1 MLLFIRNANIH
12 TMDDHRPLASAALVE
27 DGRFVF
33 VGSERGAQVELAR
46 RGPADETV
54 DMEGRLVLP
63 GFNDS
68 HMHFIHFAKSLRSV
82 SLTGVCSIQEIQ
94 QRMAQAVAARDPQN
108 PTWLEGE
115 GWNQDYFTEGE
126 KRFPTRADL
135 DAVSPDVPMMI
146 MRACFHIGVL
156 NSAALRAIGLNRE
169 TAPQYGDLVGVDAN
183 GEPDGIIKESFLDD
197 TKAVIS
203 SLTLDSMKQIIVA
216 AQQKALAQGIT
227 SLQSDDVGYTPK
239 ADYHLL
245 FQAFGELEREGKLHI
260 RVAEQCLLQKTHLIQ
275 QFFADGYDDQWGT
288 AFFRPS
294 CIKLLSD
301 GSLGA
306 RTAAMR
312 QPYADGDTQ
321 GLTMFTQPELNELV
335 LTAHRHN
342 MPVAIHAIG
351 DKAIEMSLDAI
362 ENAQLQCP
370 ANRPRHGIVHCQI
383 TDPALLERFRK
394 LDVLAFVQPIFIDYD
409 MHICEDRIGPAL
421 TSTSY
426 AWRTLYES
434 GVHTSFGTDCPV
446 ETFDTMPNLYT
457 AVTRQN
463 VTGQGKQRFLPGQA
477 MTMEQALKCYTIEGA
492 YASGE
497 EGQKGTITPGK
508 LADFIVLDRDL
519 FQIDPE
525 EILQTKVLQTWVQG
539 QLCYTVAP

>member
-27 DGRFVF
+27 DGRFIF

-94 QRMAQAVAARDPQN
+94 QRMAQAVAARDPQD

-370 ANRPRHGIVHCQI
+370 ANSPRHGIVHCQI
-383 TDPALLERFRK
+383 TDEALLDRFAA
-394 LDVLAFVQPIFIDYD
+394 LGVQAYVQPVFLEYD
-409 MHICEDRIGPAL
+409 AHIVEDRVGQARAAH
-421 TSTSY
+421 SY
-426 AWRTLYES
+426 SWKGLLRRGVNVS
-434 GVHTSFGTDCPV
+434 GGSDCPV
-446 ETFDTMPNLYT
+446 EGMDSCRNLYC
-457 AVTRQN
+457 
-463 VTGQGKQRFLPGQA
+463 A
-477 MTMEQALKCYTIEGA
+477 MTRADFAGEPAGGWRPEEDLTAQEALRVFTRNVA
-492 YASGE
+492 AASGDE
-497 EGQKGTITPGK
+497 KRRGDLVPGFDADLTV
-508 LADFIVLDRDL
+508 LAEDF
-519 FQIDPE
+519 FE
-525 EILQTKVLQTWVQG
+525 
-539 QLCYTVAP
+539 VAPERVKDLSPCLTVMGGKIRFRA